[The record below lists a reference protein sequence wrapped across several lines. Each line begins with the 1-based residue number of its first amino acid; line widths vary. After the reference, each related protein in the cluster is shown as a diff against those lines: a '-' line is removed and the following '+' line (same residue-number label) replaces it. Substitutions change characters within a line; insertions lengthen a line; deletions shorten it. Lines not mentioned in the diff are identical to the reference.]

1 MTKAII
7 IAAGMGKRLRP
18 LTKNTP
24 KCLLIIKKTKII
36 ETQIEVF
43 NYFNI
48 KKINI
53 ITGYKREKFK
63 KNLGNFFFNKDYKNN
78 NILNSLFYAKEIIKD
93 NILISYSDIIF
104 KKKLLQK

>member
-1 MTKAII
+1 MTTAII

-24 KCLLIIKKTKII
+24 KPLLKIKKKKII

-43 NYFNI
+43 NYFNF

-63 KNLGNFFFNKDYKNN
+63 KNLGNFFF
-78 NILNSLFYAKEIIKD
+78 
-93 NILISYSDIIF
+93 
-104 KKKLLQK
+104 